1 MKGIE
6 MEHLKRI
13 VILAEDEITPSPAK
27 TLTGILRYRSDRVVA
42 VVDRHNA
49 GRDTGEAVGGGLGA
63 GIPIVADIDAARAF
77 QPDAVLVGAEP
88 TGGILSPSWRAMIL
102 EAVGHGLDVINGL
115 HTMLGEDEEI
125 RSVAERTGATL
136 WDVRREPTE
145 RYTVEFAPDGKP
157 VFEIKTHRPG
167 SRTVLTVGTDCGIGK
182 MTTMLEIEK
191 EALRRDLAPTFVAT
205 GQIGTM
211 ITGRGV
217 SIDAIMVDYVAKI
230 IEEEVCAAVEDSD
243 LVLVEGQ
250 GALNHPRGSGGPLF
264 LMHGSR
270 ADSLILCHDLS
281 RPTIKLLPD
290 FPLPSLERAIEMHA
304 EGASWVW
311 PEGRCPIVGLSLIT
325 RGLPD
330 AQAREEIAAIE
341 AATGLP
347 ATDVVRYGAGKLL
360 DAILAGPTA

>member
-1 MKGIE
+1 

-13 VILAEDEITPSPAK
+13 AILAEDEITPSPAK
-27 TLTGILRYRSDRVVA
+27 TLMGILRYRSDRVIC

-49 GRDTGEAVGGGLGA
+49 GRDTGDAVGQGLGT
-63 GIPIVADIDAARAF
+63 GIPIVADVEAAMAF
-77 QPDAVLVGAEP
+77 QPDAVLLGAEP
-88 TGGILSPSWRAMIL
+88 TGGILTPSWRVL
-102 EAVGHGLDVINGL
+102 VLDAVGKGLDVINGL
-115 HTMLGEDEEI
+115 HTMLEEDEEI
-125 RSVAERTGATL
+125 RAAAERTGARL
-136 WDVRREPTE
+136 WDVRREPKE
-145 RYTVEFAPDGKP
+145 RYTVEFQPDGKP
-157 VFEIKTHRPG
+157 VFEIATHRPG

-191 EALRRDLAPTFVAT
+191 EAIRRDLGPKFVAT

-230 IEEEVCAAVEDSD
+230 IEEETLAAVEESD

-281 RPTIKLLPD
+281 RPAIKLLPD
-290 FPLPSLERAIEMHA
+290 FPLPSLERSIEMHA

-311 PEGRCPIVGLSLIT
+311 PEGRCPIVGISLIT
-325 RGLPD
+325 RNLSD
-330 AQAREEIAAIE
+330 EQAREEIAKIE

-347 ATDVVRYGAGKLL
+347 ATDVVRYPDGAAKLL

>member
-1 MKGIE
+1 MD
-6 MEHLKRI
+6 HLKRI
-13 VILAEDEITPSPAK
+13 VILADDEITPSPAK

-42 VVDRHNA
+42 VVDNHNA

-63 GIPIVADIDAARAF
+63 GIPIVADIAAAMAF
-77 QPDAVLVGAEP
+77 EPDSVLLGTEP
-88 TGGILSPSWRAMIL
+88 TGGILPPSWRPLIL
-102 EAVGHGLDVINGL
+102 EVIGRGLDVINGL
-115 HTMLGEDEEI
+115 HTMLGEDEEF
-125 RSVAERTGATL
+125 SAAAERSGARI
-136 WDVRREPTE
+136 WDVRREPKE
-145 RYTVEFAPDGKP
+145 RYTVELREDGKP
-157 VFEIKTHRPG
+157 VFEIRKHRPG
-167 SRTVLTVGTDCGIGK
+167 SRTVLAVGTDCGIGK
-182 MTTMLEIEK
+182 MTTMLEIER
-191 EALRRDLAPTFVAT
+191 EALHRGLAPAFVAT

-230 IEEEVCAAVEDSD
+230 IEDEVCAAVEESD

-270 ADSLILCHDLS
+270 ADSLIMCHDLS

-290 FPLPSLERAIEMHA
+290 HPLPSLERAIEMHA
-304 EGASWVW
+304 EGASWLW
-311 PEGRCPIVGLSLIT
+311 PKGRCPIVGISLIT
-325 RGLPD
+325 AGLPD
-330 AQAREEIAAIE
+330 DRAREEIAAIE

-347 ATDVVRYGAGKLL
+347 ATDVVRYGAAPLL

>member
-1 MKGIE
+1 MD
-6 MEHLKRI
+6 HLKRI
-13 VILAEDEITPSPAK
+13 AILADGEITPSTAK
-27 TLTGILRYRSDRVVA
+27 TVTGILRYRSDRVVA
-42 VVDRHNA
+42 VVDRDNA
-49 GRDTGEAVGGGLGA
+49 GRDAGEVVTGGLGA
-63 GIPIVADIDAARAF
+63 GIPIVADIAAALAF
-77 QPDAVLVGAEP
+77 QPDAVLLGTEP
-88 TGGILSPSWRAMIL
+88 TGGILPPHWRPAVL
-102 EAVGHGLDVINGL
+102 EAIGHGLDVINGL
-115 HTMLGEDEEI
+115 HTMLAEDEEI
-125 RSVAERTGATL
+125 SAAAERSGARL
-136 WDVRREPTE
+136 WDVRREPKE
-145 RYTVEFAPDGKP
+145 RYVVEFHEDGKP
-157 VFEIKTHRPG
+157 VFEIQTHRPG

-191 EALRRDLAPTFVAT
+191 EALRRGLAPAFVAT

-230 IEEEVCAAVEDSD
+230 IEEEVCAAVENSD

-270 ADSLILCHDLS
+270 ADSLIMCHDLS
-281 RPTIKLLPD
+281 RPAIKYLPD
-290 FPLPSLERAIEMHA
+290 HPLPSLERAIEMHA

-325 RGLPD
+325 AGLSD
-330 AQAREEIAAIE
+330 EQAREEIAAIE

-347 ATDVVRYGAGKLL
+347 ATDVVRYGAEKLL